1 MRWETERT
9 ITDPAEHEAA
19 IKVRGKASSLIRGVC
34 AHSAFGLLCPEAD
47 ADKLASAITEARA
60 LIDQFNAQAKLS
72 RVHVYVIA
80 GRVAPDDVEAVKA
93 INSEVRD
100 LLADMAG
107 GLKKL
112 DGSQG
117 REAPG
122 PAKAIRPIL
131 TPASAPRIPI
141 AHQPARG

>member
-47 ADKLASAITEARA
+47 ADKLTSAITEARA

-80 GRVAPDDVEAVKA
+80 GRVAPDDVEAVQKT
-93 INSEVRD
+93 NSGGRGPIGR
-100 LLADMAG
+100 LAEELQKPDP
-107 GLKKL
+107 
-112 DGSQG
+112 
-117 REAPG
+117 AP
-122 PAKAIRPIL
+122 ARHA
-131 TPASAPRIPI
+131 APR
-141 AHQPARG
+141 AHTIGTMRTR